1 MTELRDI
8 KGIGPVTEK
17 KLRAIGISKPHDLLT
32 YYPSR
37 YKENHLDNKQPWDH
51 QRTLM
56 LLCEVTANPQLFFIR
71 KNLTKMTVKT
81 VIDGKAVDVHIFNRH
96 FLKKMLR
103 PKTKIVVTGA
113 FKDNF
118 RHFTASD
125 LILYKNFKAGME
137 PIYSVGDLSPKI
149 FHKWIVRVME
159 DDAILP
165 QERLP
170 EALLVKRKLPPLR
183 DAYHKIHLPK
193 TKHDVDVAQRR
204 IKYEEMLMFALR
216 LHAQRIQTEKIEVS
230 RKGYDIEKVRRFIA
244 TLPFEL
250 TDDQKRATNDIF
262 RDLKKARPMNRLLQ
276 GDVGSGKTVCAMLA
290 AYATVTAGEQVAFI
304 APTEILARQHHDTL
318 NEYLMSLG
326 VVVRFLSSSTSQH
339 ERKYI
344 IADLQ
349 AGKVD
354 VLIGTHALLSED
366 VEFSHMGFAIIDE
379 QHRFGVDQRKRL
391 RKKGRH
397 PDVLYLSATPIPRTL
412 AIGFLGNIHVSSIMQ
427 LPIGRKPVQS
437 FLVGYDAM
445 DDVFSVM
452 ENELKKNRQVFFV
465 VPLIE
470 ESDRMNHMSIDAF
483 EHVLRQHLPERKSYA
498 VLHGRMPDD
507 EKADVMARFKANEVS
522 VLLSTSVVEVGMDVS
537 NATMMVIINADRFGL
552 SQLHQMRGRVGR
564 SEFPSKAY
572 FVADDPEKARE
583 RLHVLI
589 ETNDGFKISE
599 ADLRMRGPGEV
610 FGLNQAGLP
619 RFMMA
624 SLLDDADLFK
634 QAQSDAVDVFTSG
647 EYKAKVLKKQA
658 MNYVDGFHLD

>member
-17 KLRAIGISKPHDLLT
+17 KLRAIGISKPRDLLT

-37 YKENHLDNKQPWDH
+37 YKENRLDNEQPWVL
-51 QRTLM
+51 QETLM
-56 LLCEVTANPQLFFIR
+56 LLCEVTADPRLFFIR

-81 VIDGKAVDVHIFNRH
+81 IIDGKPVDVHIFNRH

-103 PKTKIVVTGA
+103 PKTKIVVTGS

-118 RHFTASD
+118 RHFTSSD
-125 LILYKNFKAGME
+125 LILHKNFKAGMK
-137 PIYSVGDLSPKI
+137 PIYSVADLSEMS
-149 FHKWIVRVME
+149 FHKWILRVLE

-170 EALLVKRKLPPLR
+170 EALLVKRDLPLLQ
-183 DAYHKIHLPK
+183 DTYHKIHAPRNK
-193 TKHDVDVAQRR
+193 RDVAVAQKR

-216 LHAQRIQTEKIEVS
+216 LHAQRIQTEKTEVP

-250 TDDQKRATNDIF
+250 TDDQKQATNDIF
-262 RDLKKARPMNRLLQ
+262 RDLKKDRPMNRLLQ

-290 AYATVTAGEQVAFI
+290 AYATVTAGEQIAFM
-304 APTEILARQHHDTL
+304 APTEILARQHHDTF
-318 NEYLMSLG
+318 NEFLMPLG
-326 VVVRFLSSSTSQH
+326 VAVRFLSASTPSE
-339 ERKYI
+339 ERKHI
-344 IADLQ
+344 TADLQ
-349 AGKVD
+349 SGKVD
-354 VLIGTHALLSED
+354 IVIGTHALLSED
-366 VEFSHMGFAIIDE
+366 VGFLHMGFAIIDE
-379 QHRFGVDQRKRL
+379 QHRFGVAQREQL
-391 RKKGRH
+391 REKGCH

-412 AIGFLGNIHVSSIMQ
+412 AIGLLGNIHVSSIMQ
-427 LPIGRKPVQS
+427 LPKGRKPVRS

-452 ENELKKNRQVFFV
+452 EKELSKNRQVFFV

-470 ESDRMNHMSIDAF
+470 ESDAMNHMSIDAF
-483 EHVLRQHLPERKSYA
+483 EHVLKKHLPEGKSYA
-498 VLHGRMPDD
+498 ILHGRMPDD
-507 EKADVMARFKANEVS
+507 EKADVMARFKDNTTA
-522 VLLSTSVVEVGMDVS
+522 VLLSTSVIEVGMDVS

-564 SEFPSKAY
+564 SGFPSKAY

-589 ETNDGFKISE
+589 ETSDGFKISE

-610 FGLNQAGLP
+610 FGLSQAGIP

-624 SLLDDADLFK
+624 SLLDDAALFK
-634 QAQSDAVDVFTSG
+634 QAQSDAADVFSAD
-647 EYKAKVLKKQA
+647 ERKAQVLKKQA
-658 MNYVDGFHLD
+658 MEHVDGFHLD